1 MRRFLV
7 FFLLAL
13 PSLLT
18 AKVYEGSCNENR
30 CKNGGTCVEAAS
42 IPPTY
47 ECVCPSEFVGDFCH
61 ISAPIVTCGKKAIEI
76 EINAAIIDEMNLSSD
91 EKLIH
96 FSKSPNCRA
105 VKRDNFFHLRIDAPF
120 VDCGLFLE
128 MDDENFVFRQ
138 KVVYHPNSGKLIE
151 RPVVLVDFK
160 CSYSGRYQVS
170 FDPIKPT
177 VTTVDFDT
185 TYGEF
190 TLQMDLFKTQRFEEK
205 LSLRPVVA
213 VNEEV
218 CIKNNIVGELPK
230 ELVLSTLK
238 CWGSDEEGGDGNN
251 YNLIENR
258 CLADESN
265 SVLLNNGNS
274 NDVKFCFNVF
284 KWKESMTSVYIHC
297 KVQVCNNTANDCACS
312 NNIARVKRNAKQ
324 QNRMENIANINSQRI
339 IIVNNRIYD
348 DWLNLL
354 ESEQEFM
361 DEYNGITETD
371 EEKLGENKSGVDRRT
386 VLLIVGVILV
396 VVIICLGILIG
407 VVVSYKK
414 SKANTKVISSIS
426 SNDI

>member
-1 MRRFLV
+1 MGSFYV
-7 FFLLAL
+7 FLLLVL
-13 PSLLT
+13 PSVLT
-18 AKVYEGSCNENR
+18 AKVYEGSCDENR

-47 ECVCPSEFVGDFCH
+47 QCVCTSDFVGDFCH
-61 ISAPIVTCGKKAIEI
+61 ISAPVISCGKQAIEI
-76 EINAAIIDEMNLSSD
+76 EINSAIIDEMNLSSD

-105 VKRDNFFHLRIDAPF
+105 VKRENLFHLRIDAPF
-120 VDCGLFLE
+120 VDCGLSLE
-128 MDDENFVFRQ
+128 MDDENFVFSQ
-138 KVVYHPNSGKLIE
+138 KVIYHPNSGKLIE

-190 TLQMDLFKTQRFEEK
+190 TLQMDLFKTQKFEQK
-205 LSLRPVVA
+205 LSLRPVIA

-218 CIKNNIVGELPK
+218 CIKNNIVGELPE

-238 CWGSDEEGGDGNN
+238 CWGSDEELGDGNN

-265 SVLLNNGNS
+265 SVLLNNGDS

-312 NNIARVKRNAKQ
+312 NSIARVKRDVEENSL
-324 QNRMENIANINSQRI
+324 ENIASINSQRI
-339 IIVNNRIYD
+339 LIVNNRIYD

-361 DEYNGITETD
+361 DEYNDVSETND
-371 EEKLGENKSGVDRRT
+371 ETQGEKKSGLDRRT

-396 VVIICLGILIG
+396 VVIICLGILVG
-407 VVVSYKK
+407 VVVSYTKK
-414 SKANTKVISSIS
+414 SKAKKVISSIS
-426 SNDI
+426 SSDI